1 MLDVKRKKILLGMMI
16 CILVLCPSVIQAH
29 PGNTDASGC
38 HVCRTNC
45 EKWGLKTGE
54 YHCHGTNNSTQNHAN
69 TNINTNSQNTTTNG
83 GQSNMVPKTPQLSS
97 DTSLSKIIVE
107 DQEILVNDVM
117 SHTTKEDQVI
127 IQAFPTDNK
136 ASVQYE
142 EIVSL
147 SLGLNEVHLVV
158 TAENGTTKDYTLN
171 ITREEILSDN
181 TDVKIWIDGKEVIF
195 TNGKSSTIY
204 LSDQD
209 KVDIRYELADQKS
222 KIKITGNDKIPSGR
236 SSILVEVTA
245 ENGKMQTYEIIVERM
260 DTATSVI
267 SVILMF
273 AIVLGGLWIYDH
285 FKHKGKYWQQVKDMV
300 RQAFVRKR

>member
-16 CILVLCPSVIQAH
+16 CVLALYPSVIQAH
-29 PGNTDASGC
+29 PGRTDAYGC
-38 HVCRTNC
+38 HTCRTNC
-45 EKWGLKTGE
+45 AKWGLKTGE
-54 YHCHGTNNSTQNHAN
+54 YHCHGTNNSTQNNIN
-69 TNINTNSQNTTTNG
+69 TNTNSQNTTTNG
-83 GQSNMVPKTPQLSS
+83 GQSSTVPQTPQLSS
-97 DTSLSKIIVE
+97 DTSLKQVIVE
-107 DQEILVNDVM
+107 EQEIMINDVM
-117 SHTTKEDQVI
+117 SYTTKEEQVR
-127 IQAFPTDNK
+127 IQAFPIDNK

-158 TAENGTTKDYTLN
+158 TAENGATKDYTLN
-171 ITREEILSDN
+171 ITREEVLSDN
-181 TDVKIWIDGKEVIF
+181 TDVKIWVDGKEVTF

-204 LSDQD
+204 LSGQD

-245 ENGKMQTYEIIVERM
+245 ENGKMQTYEIIVERT

-273 AIVLGGLWIYDH
+273 AIVLGGLWLYDH

-300 RQAFVRKR
+300 KQAFVRKR